1 MIIIFLLLLLL
12 LILILWIVFIPVY
25 LRINTDLNQYELSQ
39 AGTMKFSFHPG
50 QTPAIRM
57 SLFGFRID
65 MTKKQKSN
73 EQLPVTKKKKSSFK
87 RSPAAWIALQRGII
101 KSFRLKQFICRVDLD
116 DVLMNAKLVPV
127 LVLLNRGVVSVSTN
141 FVDRNFL
148 CLEIEGRINKM
159 LWTSFLFF
167 TKK

>member
-1 MIIIFLLLLLL
+1 MIVIFLLLVLLL
-12 LILILWIVFIPVY
+12 LLILWIVFIPVY

-39 AGTMKFSFHPG
+39 AGTVKCSFHPG
-50 QTPAIRM
+50 ETPAIRM

-65 MTKKQKSN
+65 MTKKQTSN
-73 EQLPVTKKKKSSFK
+73 EQVLVRKKKKSSFK
-87 RSPAAWIALQRGII
+87 RSPAAWIDLQRGIL
-101 KSFRLKQFICRVDLD
+101 KSFRLKKFICRVDLD
-116 DVLMNAKLVPV
+116 DVVMDAKLVPV

-148 CLEIEGRINKM
+148 CLEIEGRINKV
-159 LWTSFLFF
+159 LWTTFLFF